1 MLINYINIIFC
12 YASALLLSALLIYV
26 IHTGFFD
33 VVTKGFSKAFNR
45 DDDKQKIA
53 DITPISKLVSL
64 NQKPLLL
71 HGLLL
76 VFCMLFG
83 LIVYYVKHA

>member
-1 MLINYINIIFC
+1 
-12 YASALLLSALLIYV
+12 LSALLIYI

-33 VVTKGFSKAFNR
+33 VVTKGFSKTFSRNHE
-45 DDDKQKIA
+45 KKKIRE
-53 DITPISKLVSL
+53 ITPLSDLVAI

-76 VFCMLFG
+76 GFCMLIG
-83 LIVYYVKHA
+83 LLVYYV